1 MARRT
6 RTITDR
12 DELPALVLPE
22 LPTRA
27 LRVLQPLEN
36 PAGGIWPVDS
46 VIPWD
51 ALTPASIAILM
62 ERQIVMVYLSP
73 EQIAALPLDAQ

>member
-6 RTITDR
+6 IADH
-12 DELPALVLPE
+12 EPPPALVLPE
-22 LPTRA
+22 PEPRA
-27 LRVLQPLEN
+27 LRVLVPLEN

-51 ALTPASIAILM
+51 ALRPESIAILM
-62 ERQIVMVYLSP
+62 ERQIVMVSLSP